1 MKLLSIAVPC
11 YNSEAYMDKCV
22 RSLLKGGDEVEIIIV
37 DDGSKDKTAQK
48 ADAYAKKYP
57 TIVKAVHQENGG
69 HGEAVNT
76 GLKNATGLYFKVVDS
91 DDWVSPDSYDIILRT
106 LAELIRGAKTVDMLI
121 SNFVYDKQGAKRKKV
136 MQYRHCLPVNQVF
149 GWDEVRR
156 MPKGKYLLMHSLIYR
171 TQLLKDCG
179 MKLPAHTFYVD
190 NLFAFEPL
198 PYVENMVY
206 VDTNFYRYFI
216 GRQDQSVNESVMIS
230 RIDQQLKVNRLM
242 VDVYTNHRIMN
253 THCRKY
259 MISYLDIITTI
270 SSIML
275 IRKGTPD
282 ALEMKKELLE
292 YIKLKNRPL
301 YTRLRHSLMGTVMN
315 LPGKGGRKVS
325 VSAYKIAQKFYGFN

>member
-11 YNSEAYMDKCV
+11 YNSENYMEKCI
-22 RSLLKGGDEVEIIIV
+22 RSLLKGGEEVEIIIV
-37 DDGSKDKTAQK
+37 DDGSRDRTAEI
-48 ADAYAKKYP
+48 ADAFAQKYP

-91 DDWVSPDSYDIILRT
+91 DDYVSSDSYDIILRS
-106 LAELIRGAKTVDMLI
+106 LAELTRGPKTVDMLI
-121 SNFVYDKQGAKRKKV
+121 SNFVYDKQGARRKKV

-149 GWDEVRR
+149 GWDEVKR

-179 MKLPAHTFYVD
+179 MRLPAHTFYVD
-190 NLFAFEPL
+190 NIFAFEPL
-198 PYVENMVY
+198 PYVETMCY
-206 VDTNFYRYFI
+206 IDTNFYRYYI
-216 GRQDQSVNESVMIS
+216 GREDQSVNESVMIS

-242 VDVYTNHRIMN
+242 VDCFTGHRIMN
-253 THCRKY
+253 AHCRKY

-282 ALEMKKELLE
+282 ALRQKEELLD
-292 YIKLKNRPL
+292 YIRVKNRPL
-301 YTRLRHSLMGTVMN
+301 YMRLRHSLMGTVMN
-315 LPGKGGRKVS
+315 LPGKGGRRLS
-325 VSAYKIAQKFYGFN
+325 VSDYKIAQKFYGFN